1 MKIGYYVQGD
11 ADEAVVKGLAKRWCP
26 DAELVKGPFRGSTNV
41 ALKREL
47 LIVLSMNLKDDKG
60 CDVIVV
66 LTDADANPWRDVKR
80 RESDKIPEDCKHLT
94 LFGVADRNIE
104 CWLAIDRDALARELK
119 CYEEDI
125 PKDDPSNFV
134 KRHFELTGRNKLEA
148 KARVCDYVAQAS
160 LRTWIE
166 GSDSFADFYEEA
178 RRWAA
183 RNECSIPN
191 ERERED

>member
-11 ADEAVVKGLAKRWCP
+11 TDEAVVKGLAKRWCP
-26 DAELVKGPFRGSTNV
+26 DAELAEGQFRGASRESFRREIAKSLW
-41 ALKREL
+41 ALKYQ
-47 LIVLSMNLKDDKG
+47 G
-60 CDVIVV
+60 CDILVV

-80 RESDKIPEDCKHLT
+80 RESDRIPEDCKHLT

-104 CWLAIDRDALARELK
+104 CWLAIDRGALARELK
-119 CYEEDI
+119 CREEEI
-125 PKDDPSNFV
+125 PTDDPSNFV
-134 KRHFELTGRNKLEA
+134 KRRFGLTDRDTRQNA

-178 RRWAA
+178 RDLATQ
-183 RNECSIPN
+183 NECSIPN